1 MGDFLDRRTVEGN
14 KAVGM
19 TPVLYMNER
28 NTYDEIPKD
37 TIVIE
42 DLLKLLDYTQSFRL
56 LPI

>member
-1 MGDFLDRRTVEGN
+1 MGDKVHVDVEGS

-19 TPVLYMNER
+19 TPALYMNER

-42 DLLKLLDYTQSFRL
+42 DLLKLLDYIS
-56 LPI
+56 